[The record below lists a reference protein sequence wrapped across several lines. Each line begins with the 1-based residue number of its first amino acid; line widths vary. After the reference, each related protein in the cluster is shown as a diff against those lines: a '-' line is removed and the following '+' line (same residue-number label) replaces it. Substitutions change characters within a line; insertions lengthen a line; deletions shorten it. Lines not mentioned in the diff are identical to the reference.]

1 MTKNVKRE
9 GADEEW
15 EDKEEL
21 NDEREGA
28 EDMSEDEEEES
39 EGERE
44 DLSIYVKFVTN
55 KENTRVLFAEVG
67 SDFADALLTF
77 LLLPLGTIVKFL
89 NNHYSKAPVIGSL
102 SSLYNGLENL
112 DSIDFLHKDAKSLL
126 LTPKGLVSKYDWPK
140 YESGLTESTA
150 SFTISDD
157 LRVMGGVEGSVMSTL
172 NSLGIALIDMDGAE
186 TKDVTFDLHEILELL
201 MSSLVARNP
210 LTDYLLKRYVP
221 NSPAKQGN
229 SLNQISKKTHSI
241 NSKKM
246 ILKAMMQKS
255 TNKLLF
261 AQAQHDFVS
270 FLFSLLSIPLG
281 KVEWYLHS
289 NTGVS
294 AIDNLHKS
302 IPDSMFKNSL
312 LDLENRNMLFL
323 PSLSHDC
330 SDDYEKYIPL
340 NFDPSENQSHVR
352 GSRMYMVSDDLT
364 VTPLSI
370 TSSVSVINKMKVPLS
385 DVEEV
390 ELKVGLEEGLSILR
404 AALTSTKALSKG
416 LSKLILKNQE
426 KQQN

>member
-302 IPDSMFKNSL
+302 IPDTMIMKSIFPSISTRVRTSL
-312 LDLENRNMLFL
+312 M
-323 PSLSHDC
+323 
-330 SDDYEKYIPL
+330 
-340 NFDPSENQSHVR
+340 SEDQEC
-352 GSRMYMVSDDLT
+352 
-364 VTPLSI
+364 I
-370 TSSVSVINKMKVPLS
+370 CVSVINKMKVPLS